1 MKKYL
6 YTILLLLFSTT
17 FFSANA
23 QFEADTIA
31 ECFIRAN
38 KMDVIGDSLF
48 IDWEIHINGFEIGS
62 HNSLSLT
69 PVLQNGKDSLELP
82 SIIINGI
89 NKQHMYKRALVFS
102 PKKLA
107 QQKAFVVRCN
117 NPYQIILIPYKTS
130 VIYNKW
136 MRGTNLNIIR
146 RIHSYSGKVI
156 SAEKK
161 VLANNVI
168 INNE

>member
-1 MKKYL
+1 MKKFFC
-6 YTILLLLFSTT
+6 TILLLLFS
-17 FFSANA
+17 SAFYSVNA
-23 QFEADTIA
+23 QYKADTTA
-31 ECFIRAN
+31 ECYIRAN

-82 SIIINGI
+82 PIIINGI

-102 PKKLA
+102 KKKLA

-136 MRGTNLNIIR
+136 MKGTSLNIIR